1 MGLAMA
7 LDTDGLNPF
16 GHESTAEGRDPK
28 SEFQRALTALGV
40 SHLVAP
46 STQAQPTVCRGRW

>member
-1 MGLAMA
+1 MGLPMA

-46 STQAQPTVCRGRW
+46 SPQAQPTVCRGWR